1 MFFNRGRHPLITGAK
16 IPMKMKNPFDVFQQ
30 ECPELAERF
39 NNLVEVQRTLEG
51 LDNKTKQLI
60 NIAIQTSIRNS
71 QGVRMHAMMAY
82 QAGATRD
89 EIVGAVVMNLHL
101 TGLVTVLDSLPAAL
115 EGIEMATRQQ
125 QKKKS

>member
-1 MFFNRGRHPLITGAK
+1 MEKRNA
-16 IPMKMKNPFDVFQQ
+16 FDVFQQ

-39 NNLVEVQRTLEG
+39 NNLVEVQRTLNG

-71 QGVRMHAMMAY
+71 EGVRLHAMMASM
-82 QAGATRD
+82 AGATKE

-101 TGLVTVLDSLPAAL
+101 TGLVTVLDALPAAL
-115 EGIEMATRQQ
+115 DGVELALRKQQ
-125 QKKKS
+125 TKKN

>member
-1 MFFNRGRHPLITGAK
+1 MCSSRSVPNWPSGSTTLSESSGRL
-16 IPMKMKNPFDVFQQ
+16 N
-30 ECPELAERF
+30 
-39 NNLVEVQRTLEG
+39 G